1 MNVTITIEEYQNL
14 LAIAFA
20 AKSAYN
26 YSEMEGNTFDFM
38 VDKNLETVNEEFAK
52 TKLIFN

>member
-20 AKSAYN
+20 AKSAHR
-26 YSEMEGNTFDFM
+26 YSVMEGNTFDFM
-38 VDKNLETVNEEFAK
+38 VENNLKMVSEEFAK
-52 TKLIFN
+52 SNLK